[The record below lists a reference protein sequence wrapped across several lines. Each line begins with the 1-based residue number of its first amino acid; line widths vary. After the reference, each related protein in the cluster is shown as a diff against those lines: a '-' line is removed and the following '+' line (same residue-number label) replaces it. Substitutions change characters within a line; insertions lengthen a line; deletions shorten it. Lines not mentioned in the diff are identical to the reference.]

1 MAYLQLVDNPDFNP
15 AFIRAVKV
23 PAKGAGDKVSYST
36 SMTPDDWST
45 IRVKS
50 LEEIAS
56 KAEKSK
62 LSQLKLVEKIVDNLM
77 PDTKPP
83 IKKKLTTFVK
93 IIRTLRDLNE
103 EVFFSLPFVTEFLL
117 TFGI

>member
-1 MAYLQLVDNPDFNP
+1 
-15 AFIRAVKV
+15 
-23 PAKGAGDKVSYST
+23 
-36 SMTPDDWST
+36 
-45 IRVKS
+45 

-83 IKKKLTTFVK
+83 VKKKLTTFVK

-103 EVFFSLPFVTEFLL
+103 EVFFPLPVLASLFLM
-117 TFGI
+117 FGI